1 MDTQRPN
8 SPEFGARNSPE
19 FARNSPE
26 FARNSPEFSR
36 IRRLLDPLERGTIPR
51 RAVVSGGL
59 IRDRCD
65 APECPELDAVSE
77 VCACLFPGEREPR
90 EPATLL
96 VRAVRDN
103 IESAW
108 QAILDDVR
116 LGHTFQVSTHQ
127 SARIA
132 EILCTAPT
140 VRVVRAASVLMSST
154 EIATCAGISIR
165 DRIVEIVGK
174 VGALESESANAAM
187 QTILDSLR
195 LDASVVARCVLLHP
209 HAVKCVLTQDL
220 GAAYSACPSI
230 VDAVESWTRSL
241 PAPSRVAGISALAVM
256 AQRGV
261 PVRTSLGIET
271 LREVS
276 RSKFDVRLAVG
287 SAILVRLDPES
298 ASPDAV
304 AIARVIESLATTL
317 QTALSHE

>member
-1 MDTQRPN
+1 MDTHRPN
-8 SPEFGARNSPE
+8 SPEFG
-19 FARNSPE
+19 
-26 FARNSPEFSR
+26 ARNSPEFSR

-96 VRAVRDN
+96 ARAVRDN

-116 LGHTFQVSTHQ
+116 LGHTFEVSTHQ

-140 VRVVRAASVLMSST
+140 VRVVRAASVLMSSS
-154 EIATCAGISIR
+154 ESSIR
-165 DRIVEIVGK
+165 DRIVEIIGK

-220 GAAYSACPSI
+220 GAAYAACPSI

-317 QTALSHE
+317 QTALSHD